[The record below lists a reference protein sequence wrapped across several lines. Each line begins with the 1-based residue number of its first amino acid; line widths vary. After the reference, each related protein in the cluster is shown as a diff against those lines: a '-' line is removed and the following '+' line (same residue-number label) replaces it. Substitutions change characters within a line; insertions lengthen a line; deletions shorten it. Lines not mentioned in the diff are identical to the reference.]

1 MGLKGYSRLKKADL
15 IKFIEEAVE
24 SQKQKRESLIL
35 SELKNKTNKQL
46 RKIAYELGLKGC
58 SHLKKYDLI
67 KFIEGGVEE
76 KRNEV
81 DLIEFNDE
89 GVESE
94 NQGKKFSELEYKT
107 LKQLRKI
114 ACEMGVKGYSHMYED
129 KLIRSIEKAVFY
141 QKTLLDE
148 DFECD
153 APVSVPEKVWKEFN
167 DECPICLSDDGIF
180 HLMSCKHKI
189 HLGCAK
195 GMYSSNCPICR
206 SEVENF
212 PSYIYKKI
220 KEKNSQFSVSYN
232 HMVMDDRRMF
242 RIFVRVSI

>member
-1 MGLKGYSRLKKADL
+1 MESKTVQQLRKIASEMGLKGYSRLKKADL
-15 IKFIEEAVE
+15 IEFIEEAVE
-24 SQKQKRESLIL
+24 SQKQGRESLNL

-67 KFIEGGVEE
+67 KFIE
-76 KRNEV
+76 
-81 DLIEFNDE
+81 E
-89 GVESE
+89 GVEAQ
-94 NQGKKFSELEYKT
+94 NQGKTFSELKYKT

-114 ACEMGVKGYSHMYED
+114 AREMGVKGYSHMYEY

-153 APVSVPEKVWKEFN
+153 APFLVPEKVWKEFN

-180 HLMSCKHKI
+180 YPMSCKHKI

-195 GMYSSNCPICR
+195 GMYSLNCPICR
-206 SEVENF
+206 SQVENF
-212 PSYIYKKI
+212 PYYIYKKI
-220 KEKNSQFSVSYN
+220 KENN
-232 HMVMDDRRMF
+232 L
-242 RIFVRVSI
+242 